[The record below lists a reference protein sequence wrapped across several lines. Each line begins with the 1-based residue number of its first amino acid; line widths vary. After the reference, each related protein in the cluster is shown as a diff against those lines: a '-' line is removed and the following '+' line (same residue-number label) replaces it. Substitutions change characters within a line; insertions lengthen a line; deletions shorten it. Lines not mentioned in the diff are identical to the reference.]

1 MFGLKKKVPVIM
13 QMEAVE
19 CGAASLSMVLAYH
32 GRWLPL
38 EKLRSD
44 CGVSRDG
51 SNALNLLK
59 AARLHGMKAKGY
71 RYEPEEL
78 RDMPKPAILHW
89 DFNHFVV
96 LSSFKKNKVIIN
108 DPARG
113 VIKIGVEELD
123 KSFTG
128 VALGFEKGE
137 NFVKGG
143 RPSSIISFI
152 KNRLKNAKEALFFTL
167 FSGLLAAIV
176 SVALPVFS
184 QVFSD
189 NIITGRNS
197 EWFTGFIWLF
207 GGLVLFQFIIQCIQG
222 IYDQRLRG
230 RLAIE
235 ANSNFFW
242 HVLRLPVH
250 FFSQRYVGDLV
261 SRQMSNEEIPDTLV
275 KQLAPVLVNMLLL
288 LLYLFFMIR
297 YSIPLALIAIF
308 STIINLYVIQAISE
322 KQINLS
328 RVVERNLGKLMGVT
342 MSSLQSIETIK
353 AAGAEDGFFQ
363 RWAGHFATSSNSQ
376 IKSNKTN
383 TYLGVIPQLL
393 VSVSNNVVLMLGAY
407 LILKGELTIGMLM
420 AFQGFMGAFMFPMGN
435 LMQTY
440 QGLLTMRTQME
451 RVDDVY
457 RTKCDVASELEDTN
471 DSGAGK
477 LGGLVELKN
486 VTFGYNILSAPLLK
500 DFSLKLEPGK
510 SVAFVGSS
518 GCGKSTIAKLV
529 SGLYAPWS
537 GEILF
542 DGKSQSEINH
552 SVFVNSVSVVD
563 QDIVLFDGTV
573 TDNIKMWDQSI
584 EDFAMIMASN
594 NAQIHEE
601 IASRPH
607 AYDSHIENGGKNF
620 SGGQKQRLEIA
631 AAMAKDPVILILDE
645 ATSALDA
652 ATEEKVMN
660 AIKLA
665 GVSLIIIAHRLST
678 IRDCDEII
686 VMDKGSVLERG
697 THEQL
702 LENKGFYSR
711 LMNDN

>member
-38 EKLRSD
+38 EKLRTD

-59 AARLHGMKAKGY
+59 AARMHGMEAKG
-71 RYEPEEL
+71 RRLELEEL
-78 RDMPKPAILHW
+78 RDIPKPAILHW

-96 LSSFKKNKVIIN
+96 LSSFKKNKVVIN

-113 VIKIGVEELD
+113 VIKVGVKELD

-128 VALGFEKGE
+128 VALTFEKGE
-137 NFVKGG
+137 KFVKGG
-143 RPSSIISFI
+143 RPSSILSFV
-152 KNRLKNAKEALFFTL
+152 KYRLKNAREALFFTL
-167 FSGLLAAIV
+167 ISGLLSAVVYV
-176 SVALPVFS
+176 SLPIFS

-207 GGLVLFQFIIQCIQG
+207 AGIVVFQFIIKCLQG

-261 SRQMSNEEIPDTLV
+261 SRQMSNEDIPNALV
-275 KQLAPVLVNMLLL
+275 KRLAPVLVNVLLL
-288 LLYLFFMIR
+288 FFYLFFMIR
-297 YSIPLALIAIF
+297 YSLPLAMIAIF
-308 STIINLYVIQAISE
+308 STAINLYVIQAISE

-363 RWAGHFATSSNSQ
+363 RWAGHFATSTNSQ
-376 IKSNKTN
+376 IESSKTN

-393 VSVSNNVVLMLGAY
+393 MQVSNNVVLMLGAFF
-407 LILKGELTIGMLM
+407 ILKGELTIGMLM
-420 AFQGFMGAFMFPMGN
+420 AFQGFMGAFMLPMGN

-451 RVDDVY
+451 RVEDVY
-457 RTKCDVASELEDTN
+457 KTKCDVSSELDEITDL
-471 DSGAGK
+471 GVGK
-477 LGGLVELKN
+477 LGGLVELKD

-500 DFSLKLEPGK
+500 DFSLTLEPGK

-529 SGLYAPWS
+529 SGLYEPWS

-542 DGKSQSEINH
+542 DGKPKKDINH

-584 EDFAMIMASN
+584 EDFAMIMASH

-601 IASRPH
+601 IASRPQ
-607 AYDSHIENGGKNF
+607 AYDSHIDNGGKNF

-686 VMDKGSVLERG
+686 VMDKGKVLERG

-702 LENKGFYSR
+702 LANKGLYR
-711 LMNDN
+711 NLMDNN